1 MHHSTTTHPDHVL
14 EAILAVS
21 IHPAK
26 KRNLALIHQI
36 CRERHK
42 LGVKDFSLK
51 SVGEASEAQGGIKT
65 KALWNAQSADYRKL
79 IEAWQAYVGPM
90 EPRLRETART
100 ADNNRLIE
108 NIPDPATRIIV
119 EKLVRER
126 NSLRAEINILKAQA
140 IVNIDRRPSASSGKE
155 RHNDTNG
162 TTVEVKVGPELN
174 QLEREALAHV
184 ISLELWNQEGWVEGS
199 HGRVVQPVAGTDRAR
214 TIFKPG
220 FVSAVKKVLLSG
232 K

>member
-1 MHHSTTTHPDHVL
+1 MHTSTTTHPDQVL

-21 IHPAK
+21 IHPSK

-36 CRERHK
+36 CLDRYK

-51 SVGEASEAQGGIKT
+51 SVGEASAAHGGIKS

-90 EPRLRETART
+90 EPSLRETTRV
-100 ADNNRLIE
+100 ADNHRLTQ

-126 NSLRAEINILKAQA
+126 NSLRAELNILKAQTT
-140 IVNIDRRPSASSGKE
+140 VTIDRRPSVPSAKE
-155 RHNDTNG
+155 SHVAENG
-162 TTVEVKVGPELN
+162 TTVEVTVGPVLN
-174 QLEREALAHV
+174 QLEREALAHA
-184 ISLELWNQEGWVEGS
+184 ISLELWNQEGWVEEN
-199 HGRVVQPVAGTDRAR
+199 HGRVAQPVKGTDRSR

-220 FVSAVKKVLLSG
+220 FVSAVRKVLSS
-232 K
+232 